1 MPTEPQSLSQRL
13 AEGRMPVSEALR
25 RALEICHALRRIHE
39 KGCAHGA
46 LTPAS
51 IILEDSGV
59 HLLPAEAGAREE
71 LTAYTA
77 PERLQGEAPDTRTDI
92 FAFGAVL
99 YEMVTGQPAFAGE
112 QSETLTQSIANSTPP
127 ATGQS
132 ALDRLIFNCLAK
144 DPAERWQ
151 RVQQVQMEVKLLAI
165 SAQGAESSRALRGQ
179 QLEAAL
185 RAELRQLEAKT
196 TARLEQQEQ
205 VLVEIQRT
213 HAEQGTMLHAASEV
227 LDAVRERLTNI
238 DAQMA
243 AIAER
248 SANSERAL
256 EQFTEGARREIADLQ
271 VSLSGEVSAIASTVK
286 SHTASMESMR
296 GAMART
302 DDFIERVVEA
312 LESLQAMV
320 LDQSQERAA
329 AVGAM

>member
-13 AEGRMPVSEALR
+13 AEGRMPASEAMR
-25 RALEICHALRRIHE
+25 RALEICNALRRIHE
-39 KGCAHGA
+39 KGYAHGA

-59 HLLPAEAGAREE
+59 HLLPAESCDREE
-71 LTAYTA
+71 LTPYTA
-77 PERLQGEAPDTRTDI
+77 PERFQGQAPDTRTDI

-99 YEMVTGQPAFAGE
+99 YEMVTGRPAFAGE
-112 QSETLTQSIANSTPP
+112 QSEALTQSIAKSTPP
-127 ATGQS
+127 PTGQN
-132 ALDRLIFNCLAK
+132 ALDRVIFNCLAK

-165 SAQGAESSRALRGQ
+165 SAQGAESNRVSRSQ
-179 QLEAAL
+179 QMEAAL
-185 RAELRQLEAKT
+185 RAEVRQLEAKT

-205 VLVEIQRT
+205 VLVEMQRL
-213 HAEQGTMLHAASEV
+213 HAEQSTILHAASDT
-227 LDAVRERLTNI
+227 LNMVRERLANFE
-238 DAQMA
+238 AQIA
-243 AIAER
+243 AVAER

-256 EQFTEGARREIADLQ
+256 EQFTEGARREIGDLQ

-286 SHTASMESMR
+286 AHTASMESMR